1 MKKRFRPV
9 FLILA
14 VLLCLSIAGVV
25 FAAWSGSA
33 QKNGSK
39 YEKVSTNSITT
50 HGGDPAELSVSAAS
64 QYFEKEWYEYITY
77 NEKPVSSYRID
88 DNCRMIF
95 YDPYDYMS
103 SMIMDVTYDDS
114 GWGTANSISVSHTFS
129 KTFSYGDTEG
139 STSSTA
145 TQKQEGKDET
155 GSTVTNSGTTTTEY
169 NHQTKTNDNTVGGTV
184 GTADALEWV
193 VNIEGSY
200 SHSWTNTDYLGK
212 DTVTYATKSETKG
225 WTKLADRVTTTTGS
239 SSSTNRNWSSTESK
253 TITKTYNAAY
263 FNSSGSPLSWTIAYY
278 EVKMPMKY
286 AIQYRVDDE
295 WVSTDTGYCVLTT
308 IQGACRAWRENTVT
322 YYEHWGTGEPVAD
335 TEFWGQFFTKEQ
347 LLNAYQNKLYPSN

>member
-88 DNCRMIF
+88 DNSRIIF

-145 TQKQEGKDET
+145 TQKQDGRDET
-155 GSTVTNSGTTTTEY
+155 HSDVKNSGKNTTEY
-169 NHQTKTNDNTVGGTV
+169 NHYTASIGSEIGTKEELNGGV
-184 GTADALEWV
+184 LKVELDAKISA
-193 VNIEGSY
+193 NATTYG
-200 SHSWTNTDYLGK
+200 GK
-212 DTVTYATKSETKG
+212 DTVTTNSNSTTAG
-225 WTKLADRVTTTTGS
+225 WSTVADRITTTTGS
-239 SSSTNRNWSSTESK
+239 SSSTNRNWSSTEST
-253 TITKTYNAAY
+253 TITKNYNAAY

-286 AIQYRVDDE
+286 TVQYRLNNE